1 MVVALRACK
10 GVARCAERSNRSF
23 FGARR
28 DALLALHAAT
38 IAPPRSYYVGA
49 HAAHTPLARP
59 CAKRARGKSGWA
71 SAFLFRFFLLPP
83 SRRESGRA
91 ARFAGAPAA
100 RTPLSPLPSPRQAGG
115 GPAHH
120 PRDYVD
126 VKKKLPPWRYH
137 QDGNL

>member
-1 MVVALRACK
+1 MVEALRACQ
-10 GVARCAERSNRSF
+10 GNARCAERSNRSF

-28 DALLALHAAT
+28 NALQALHAAT
-38 IAPPRSYYVGA
+38 IAPPRSHYVGA

-71 SAFLFRFFLLPP
+71 TAFLSRFSLLPP

-91 ARFAGAPAA
+91 ARFAGALAA

-115 GPAHH
+115 SPAHH
-120 PRDYVD
+120 PRECSDE
-126 VKKKLPPWRYH
+126 KKKLPSWRYH
-137 QDGNL
+137 PDGNL